1 MGYMGYGPRL
11 PIGTIDHRRG
21 LPRLPEGAPLDLDE
35 CGGRALVRRR
45 LEIGLRLVGRQR
57 YAMDAAP
64 CAAFRAVAREGARRP
79 STSFYCGDSRR
90 KRRGARRRRQ
100 RARAVGYTGYMGQAG
115 EGGVATKL

>member
-35 CGGRALVRRR
+35 CGERALVRRR
-45 LEIGLRLVGRQR
+45 LENGLRLVGRQR

-79 STSFYCGDSRR
+79 STSFLSRR
-90 KRRGARRRRQ
+90 
-100 RARAVGYTGYMGQAG
+100 
-115 EGGVATKL
+115 